1 MTEKTTGKES
11 DKIYTAALIIIG
23 DEILSGR
30 THDKNTPWIAER
42 LTELG
47 VRLGEVCIIPDIEQ
61 KIIDTVNTMR
71 AAHDYVFTTGGIGPT
86 HDDITAQSVA
96 HAFGV
101 EVELHDDAYQEL
113 LKYYKDESEITQARK
128 KMAMIPQ
135 GGELIDNPVSGAPGI
150 KIENVYIF
158 AGVPRI
164 MQSMFDAIAH
174 TLKGGKPVQSKSVTA
189 NLPESAVADDLGQ
202 IQKQYP
208 DISIGSYPQYRNGK
222 FGTTL
227 VLRGIND
234 SDLKAAQDDV
244 VKMVKKI
251 GDSDPIIA

>member
-1 MTEKTTGKES
+1 MT
-11 DKIYTAALIIIG
+11 DKIYTAALVIIG

-47 VRLGEVCIIPDIEQ
+47 VRMREVRVIPDVEQ
-61 KIIDTVNTMR
+61 TIIDTVNEMR

-86 HDDITAQSVA
+86 HDDITAESVA

-101 EVELHDDAYQEL
+101 EVELHEGAYQEL
-113 LKYYKDESEITQARK
+113 LKYYKDESEITEARK

-150 KIENVYIF
+150 KMDNVYIF

-164 MQSMFDAIAH
+164 MQSMFDAVAP
-174 TLKGGKPVQSKSVTA
+174 TLKGGKPVQSRSVTA
-189 NLPESAVADDLGQ
+189 DLPESAVADELGK
-202 IQKQYP
+202 IQKRYP
-208 DISIGSYPQYRNGK
+208 DIAIGSYPQYRNGK

-227 VLRGIND
+227 VMRGID
-234 SDLKAAQDDV
+234 DEDLEAATQDV
-244 VKMVKKI
+244 VTLVKSLGEENPEI
-251 GDSDPIIA
+251 G